1 MKNIFGVGIIILC
14 VLMTGCVTTTIV
26 PNSTSLN
33 GSVVNSSVLN
43 RSPLA
48 ITYFYSPSCEWCNK
62 MSVDFDNLTKYHSGE
77 FILTKYNVDI
87 EKDKFNEAIVKYNGS
102 GYYPF
107 VIIGNMTF
115 TGYGEDRQFEF
126 EKLIVN
132 RI

>member
-1 MKNIFGVGIIILC
+1 MKNIFGVGIIIVLC

-26 PNSTSLN
+26 PNSTEL
-33 GSVVNSSVLN
+33 NSSVSG